1 MSKLGLI
8 FGIPL
13 AILALTGI
21 LVVDVR
27 DGGPDGTHIV
37 VPVPVLLAQVAL
49 AVMPQ
54 NIGDCHET
62 SASHHGI
69 VVGCGG
75 AGAARGTAVACRE
88 GAEAARYL
96 PFARAMLKDLR
107 RYPDFT
113 LVEVRDGQD
122 HVLVRKVGKDLVVDV
137 TDSQDDVHCRVPL
150 RMADRVLASFSEG
163 RVSPRGIA
171 GALWALPHGDLVR
184 VHSASGDQVRITR
197 L

>member
-27 DGGPDGTHIV
+27 DGGTDGDHIV

-54 NIGDCHET
+54 DLGQGH
-62 SASHHGI
+62 
-69 VVGCGG
+69 
-75 AGAARGTAVACRE
+75 GAAACRE
-88 GAEAARYL
+88 SAEAARYM
-96 PFARAMLKDLR
+96 PMARAMLKDLR

-113 LVEVRDGQD
+113 LVEVRDGED
-122 HVLVRKVGKDLVVDV
+122 HVLVRKVGRDLVVDV
-137 TDSQDDVHCRVPL
+137 TDAQDEVHCRVPL
-150 RMADRVLASFSEG
+150 RMADRVLASFSDG
-163 RVSPRGIA
+163 RVRPRDIA

-184 VHSASGDQVRITR
+184 VRGADGEQVRITR